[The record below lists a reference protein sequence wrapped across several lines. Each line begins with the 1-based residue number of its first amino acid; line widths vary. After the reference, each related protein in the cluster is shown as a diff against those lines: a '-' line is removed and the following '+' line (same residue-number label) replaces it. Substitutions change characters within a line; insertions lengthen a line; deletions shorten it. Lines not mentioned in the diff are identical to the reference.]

1 VNDPAGVELIRNGT
15 VIVAR
20 MPVEV
25 EISQA
30 PSLRGQLMQAVEN
43 RDLGLVIDMTATEY
57 LDSSGVNMLFELGE
71 LLGARQLRMAIV
83 MPQGGLVERVV
94 VHRRSRL
101 CHACSTT
108 PSLGGPLKP
117 LQPTSSGGSPATNRR
132 APQAAPLGS
141 AARASRVDC
150 SAPANVAQPATTS
163 GPSAFASDASPASAA
178 SSRCGSAGTS
188 RTGLRA
194 WPPAGWRVRAPAC
207 LARGAPPCS
216 PRRRRRRPPP
226 PPRRPGG

>member
-1 VNDPAGVELIRNGT
+1 MNDPAGVELIRNGT

-43 RDLGLVIDMTATEY
+43 RDLGLVLDMTATEY

-94 VHRRSRL
+94 SIVD
-101 CHACSTT
+101 
-108 PSLGGPLKP
+108 
-117 LQPTSSGGSPATNRR
+117 
-132 APQAAPLGS
+132 LGS
-141 AARASRVDC
+141 AMPIHRDVESAVDEIRNT
-150 SAPANVAQPATTS
+150 P
-163 GPSAFASDASPASAA
+163 
-178 SSRCGSAGTS
+178 
-188 RTGLRA
+188 
-194 WPPAGWRVRAPAC
+194 
-207 LARGAPPCS
+207 GAPS
-216 PRRRRRRPPP
+216 D
-226 PPRRPGG
+226 